1 MFLCPLSPASSSPT
15 HSSGGCAVLRHSS
28 PLSFALNKRHLS
40 QPANHLP
47 NSGIPG
53 NEEADRQANAA
64 RERRGSTVR
73 EEAFTSAANRARRI
87 TEQRTAAKAEW
98 EEKRLSK
105 HYGYRDG
112 KAGSRRP
119 VPMKSRKSLA
129 SRYYQLKC
137 GHAPTATY
145 LKRFGQRDDDQ
156 YWWCGKA
163 AQTREHPFRHCKRW
177 KNEQRELWKAV
188 GRETGWRTGRCRHVQ
203 ISELFS
209 LESCD
214 QAVMDFLAAT
224 EIGKFPRR

>member
-1 MFLCPLSPASSSPT
+1 LKIFTLSESTSARPPEVGLQVCYDFHICTVIIYMLGWFVLMSSISCFIVTYALFRGLCGSSAFF
-15 HSSGGCAVLRHSS
+15 SSILRT
-28 PLSFALNKRHLS
+28 LNKRHLS

-53 NEEADRQANAA
+53 NKEADRQANAA

-87 TEQRTAAKAEW
+87 TEQRAAAKAEW
-98 EEKRLSK
+98 EERRLSK

-156 YWWCGKA
+156 C
-163 AQTREHPFRHCKRW
+163 
-177 KNEQRELWKAV
+177 
-188 GRETGWRTGRCRHVQ
+188 
-203 ISELFS
+203 
-209 LESCD
+209 
-214 QAVMDFLAAT
+214 
-224 EIGKFPRR
+224 